1 MIETQRQ
8 PETSMFNLIS
18 FLKRGLSVSDAIDGA
33 ARGTVTLIDLRE
45 LSELRSTGKAKGAL
59 HIPLQQLQEQADP
72 AKPGARSDLHPSA
85 CIALYCASGMR
96 SSAGKRVLTRLG
108 YDNVHNIGSLS
119 HWVRAGGGV
128 DPA

>member
-1 MIETQRQ
+1 MIEPQRQ
-8 PETSMFNLIS
+8 PETSMFNMIS
-18 FLKRGLSVSDAIDGA
+18 FLKRGLSISDAIDGT

-72 AKPGARSDLHPSA
+72 AKSGVRAGLHPSA

-96 SSAGKRVLTRLG
+96 SSAGKRVLRRLG

-119 HWVRAGGGV
+119 RWVRAGGEV